1 MNEEKPSGA
10 SDFNHRLLI
19 PFLLHATL
27 LQTVTALTRVTT
39 SYRAIELDFSVAWY
53 GAISSGYALLPI
65 FLALPLGR
73 WIDRGNDARAIWIGA
88 AFTLAGNV
96 GFWLASSNPFLM
108 LAYTVVAGVGHLFIM
123 AGHQMLALRVSGPV
137 SREAVFGHYMVA
149 LALGQTIG
157 PLVIGWMAGSA
168 AVPPTQALFFLSFLA
183 ALATLVVAFS
193 MRPAAGARSGKG
205 AGDHVALRDLLRV
218 RGLVAVI
225 IASVVTVTSMD
236 LIVIYLPL
244 LGVERGIDAG
254 HVGLLLT
261 TRAVASIG
269 SRLFYARLML
279 WAGRVPL
286 TLGSMLTGGVAFAAI
301 ALPLPLWAMYVAVA
315 VMGFGLGLAIVLC
328 LSNVVDL
335 APVNARAT
343 AMTMRLSGNRIG
355 QFGMPLLAGFMGAA
369 TGVGAILGLTAG
381 ALMLSGFGVKRA
393 YARVREARAGR

>member
-1 MNEEKPSGA
+1 MNDKKTAIAG
-10 SDFNHRLLI
+10 DMQFRLLI

-73 WIDRGNDARAIWIGA
+73 WIDRGNDARAIWVGA
-88 AFTLAGNV
+88 AFTLAGNL
-96 GFWLASSNPFLM
+96 GFWLAPSSPLLM
-108 LAYTVVAGVGHLFIM
+108 LSYTVVAGVGHLFIM
-123 AGHQMLALRVSGPV
+123 AGHQMFALRVSGPI
-137 SREAVFGHYMVA
+137 SRETVFGHYMVA

-157 PLVIGWMAGSA
+157 PLTIGWMAGSA
-168 AVPPTQALFFLSFLA
+168 AVPPTQALFFLAFLTA
-183 ALATLVVAFS
+183 ATTLAVAFS
-193 MRPAAGARSGKG
+193 MRPAPGPKGGKG
-205 AGDHVALRDLLRV
+205 AGDRVALADLLRAP
-218 RGLVAVI
+218 GLVAVI
-225 IASVVTVTSMD
+225 VASVVTVTAMD

-269 SRLFYARLML
+269 SRLFYAKLML
-279 WAGRVPL
+279 LVGRVPL

-301 ALPLPLWAMYVAVA
+301 ALPIPLWAMYVAVA

-335 APVNARAT
+335 APVSARAT

-355 QFGMPLLAGFMGAA
+355 QFALPLLAGFMGAA
-369 TGVGAILGLTAG
+369 TGVGAILALTAC
-381 ALMLSGFGVKRA
+381 ALALSGVGVKRA
-393 YARVREARAGR
+393 YGRMQRPKG